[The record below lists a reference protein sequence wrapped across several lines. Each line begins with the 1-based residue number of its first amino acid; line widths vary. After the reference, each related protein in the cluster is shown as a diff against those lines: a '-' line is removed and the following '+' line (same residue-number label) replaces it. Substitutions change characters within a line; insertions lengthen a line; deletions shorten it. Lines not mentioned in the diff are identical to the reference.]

1 MNNPCKD
8 GKVVRLKIWPSD
20 KVTQEYNVST
30 DNPWTIIGLSVDHPT
45 SNVVATP
52 LIQKYNVSMDY
63 PWIIIGSSTI
73 QCGSHPSY

>member
-1 MNNPCKD
+1 MNSPCKD

-30 DNPWTIIGLSVDHPT
+30 DNPWTIIGLSMDHPP

-52 LIQKYNVSMDY
+52 VINFGY
-63 PWIIIGSSTI
+63 IIII
-73 QCGSHPSY
+73 DDDYIPKINN